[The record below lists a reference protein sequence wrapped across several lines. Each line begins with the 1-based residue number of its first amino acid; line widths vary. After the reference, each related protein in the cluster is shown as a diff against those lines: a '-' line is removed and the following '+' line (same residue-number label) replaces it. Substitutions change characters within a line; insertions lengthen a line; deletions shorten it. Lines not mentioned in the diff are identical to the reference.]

1 MAPKGRLAII
11 AGGGELPHIGMK
23 EALLAGEDA
32 LFLGLIESDFTPRE
46 HSARTIPVHITQVGK
61 ILKLIQKEKI
71 TRILML
77 GKVRKDLLFQKLKFD
92 LKALAILARTINR
105 NDYPIFLA
113 IADEFEAMGV
123 KVISQK
129 IYLQS
134 LLLPEG
140 RYTPKKFNSQELKD
154 IDFGMF
160 YAEKMA
166 DLDIG
171 QMVVVCDESV
181 IAVEAVEGTD
191 ETIKRGGLY
200 TKKKGDAVVCKS
212 PKAKQDNRFDLPT
225 IGIHTFQMILES
237 GCKTLCIREGET
249 LVVDPK
255 AAIEFAT
262 KHKLNFCVLGKG
274 GSKVLNGNQKKIPS
288 T

>member
-1 MAPKGRLAII
+1 MVSKGRLAII
-11 AGGGELPHIGMK
+11 AGDGELPHIGMK
-23 EALLAGEDA
+23 EALLAGEDP
-32 LFLGLIESDFTPRE
+32 LFLGLIESDFSPRGQE
-46 HSARTIPVHITQVGK
+46 SRTIPVHITQVGK
-61 ILKLIQKEKI
+61 ILKTIQKEKI
-71 TRILML
+71 SRILML

-92 LKALAILARTINR
+92 LKALSILARTINR

-113 IADEFEAMGV
+113 IAEEFEAMGV

-129 IYLQS
+129 IYLKS

-140 RYTPKKFNSQELKD
+140 RYTPKKFSTQELKD
-154 IDFGMF
+154 IMFGME

-171 QMVVVCDESV
+171 QMVVVSDESV

-191 ETIKRGGLY
+191 ETIRRGGLY

-212 PKAKQDNRFDLPT
+212 PKTKQDERFDLPT
-225 IGIHTFQMILES
+225 IGIHTFQVMLES

-249 LVVDPK
+249 LVVNPK
-255 AAIEFAT
+255 EVIEFAT
-262 KHKLNFCVLGKG
+262 KHKLNFCVLGKNG
-274 GSKVLNGNQKKIPS
+274 NKVLNGSQKKITPI
-288 T
+288 